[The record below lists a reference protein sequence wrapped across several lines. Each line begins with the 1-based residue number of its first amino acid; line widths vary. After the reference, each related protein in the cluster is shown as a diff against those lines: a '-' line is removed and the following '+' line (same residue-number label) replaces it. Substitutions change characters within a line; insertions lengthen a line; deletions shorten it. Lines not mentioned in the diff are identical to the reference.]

1 MRAVAAFLLA
11 LSLPAAAGAEPLFKN
26 SVVSN
31 TLDFIMT
38 SDPSAF
44 HCISY
49 DGEIT
54 AEMPGAASGQLMAN
68 GVFSFT
74 AQYTDGS
81 SVPFW
86 VHYDIGS
93 NDTAAPVAQN
103 AAKAVGKLPTF
114 MRAKLNHVV
123 IHGGDGTAF
132 AEDRGRFFVLYA
144 KNMKTRM
151 RNKDLEET
159 VFHEAVHATLDIPHL
174 KSAAYRKARRA
185 DGAVITQYAAKRPTE
200 DMAESALFAWALTQH
215 PGRLPARIEDAVRQI
230 MPNRLAFFETLFS
243 KRPRLYRVG
252 PRRGC

>member
-1 MRAVAAFLLA
+1 MAAV
-11 LSLPAAAGAEPLFKN
+11 GEPLFKN

-31 TLDFIMT
+31 RLDFIKT

-44 HCISY
+44 HCIAY

-54 AEMPGAASGQLMAN
+54 AEMPGAASGGLLAN
-68 GVFSFT
+68 GVFAFT

-81 SVPFW
+81 AVPFW

-93 NDTAAPVAQN
+93 SDAAAPFARK
-103 AAKAVGKLPTF
+103 AAEAVGKLPTF

-144 KNMKTRM
+144 QNMRTRM
-151 RNKDLEET
+151 RDNDLEET
-159 VFHEAVHATLDIPHL
+159 VFHEAVHATLDIPYL
-174 KSAAYRKARRA
+174 KSAAYTKARKA
-185 DGAVITQYAAKRPTE
+185 DGAAITEYARKRPTE

-215 PGRLPARIEDAVRQI
+215 PGRLPARIERRVREI
-230 MPNRLAFFETLFS
+230 MPNRLAFFAELFS

-252 PRRGC
+252 PKRGC